1 MINKKIAVVGIPGK
15 WSTEALADAL
25 EEKTG
30 FRLVVDMADVTADLA
45 AGTVMAKGVDLTGL
59 DGVVVKKITEIYS
72 PDALDRLELLRI
84 AESADVRVFSPAV
97 NILRLINRLSCTVTL
112 RNGGIPMPKTRVTE
126 NVDVAIAAVKAFGS
140 AVFKPLYSTKARG
153 MTVIDS
159 IQPDAEIFEAVTAFK
174 AENPMMYIQQKLS
187 LPGQDLG
194 LVFLGG
200 VYHGA
205 YARVAKNDAWNTTI
219 NSGGKYA
226 PFECDKDVIEM
237 ARRAQALFDMD
248 FTTVDVALTD
258 QGPIV
263 FEVSAFGG
271 FRGAKE
277 GIGIDAAALYADYV
291 LDAVS

>member
-1 MINKKIAVVGIPGK
+1 MTDKKIAVVGIPGK

-25 EEKTG
+25 EAKTG

-45 AGTVMAKGVDLTGL
+45 TGSVTAKGIDLCEL
-59 DGVVVKKITEIYS
+59 DGIAVKKVTEVYS
-72 PDALDRLELLRI
+72 PNSLDRLELLRV
-84 AESADVRVFSPAV
+84 AEAAGVRVFSPAV
-97 NILRLINRLSCTVTL
+97 NILRLIDRLSCTVTL
-112 RNGGIPMPKTRVTE
+112 RNGGVPMPETRVTE
-126 NVDVAIAAVKAFGS
+126 NIDDAVAAVKTFGA

-153 MTVIDS
+153 MTIIEARQSD
-159 IQPDAEIFEAVTAFK
+159 QEIFNAVAAFK
-174 AENPMMYIQQKLS
+174 SENPMMYIQRKME

-200 VYHGA
+200 EYKGA

-237 ARRAQALFDMD
+237 ARRAQALFNMD

-258 QGPIV
+258 DGPVI

-271 FRGAKE
+271 FRGAKD
-277 GIGIDAAALYADYV
+277 GIGIDAAALYADYI
-291 LDAVS
+291 LDALS

>member
-1 MINKKIAVVGIPGK
+1 MTDKKIAVVGIPGK

-25 EEKTG
+25 EHRTG
-30 FRLVVDMADVTADLA
+30 FRLVIDMADVTADLA
-45 AGTVMAKGVDLTGL
+45 TGKVTARGIDLCKL
-59 DGVVVKKITEIYS
+59 DGVVVKKITETYS
-72 PDALDRLELLRI
+72 PHALDRLELLRLVE
-84 AESADVRVFSPAV
+84 AAGVRVFSPAV

-112 RNGGIPMPKTRVTE
+112 RNGGIPMPETQVTE
-126 NVDVAIAAVKAFGS
+126 NVDIAVDAVKTFGS

-153 MTVIDS
+153 MTIIDTN
-159 IQPDAEIFEAVTAFK
+159 QPDAEIIKAVTAFK
-174 AENPMMYIQQKLS
+174 AENPMMYIQRKLA

-200 VYHGA
+200 AYHGA
-205 YARVAKNDAWNTTI
+205 YARVAKDDAWNTTI
-219 NSGGKYA
+219 HSGGKYA
-226 PFECDKDVIEM
+226 RFECDSDVIEM
-237 ARRAQALFDMD
+237 ARRAQDLFDMD
-248 FTTVDVALTD
+248 FTTVDVAMTD

-277 GIGIDAAALYADYV
+277 GIGIDAASLYADYV